1 MVNSVE
7 QAALAWSNPSTYVEG
22 ATELD
27 LHCAS
32 VATITSG
39 TYAHGRILGQPMRFH
54 LLAARRGVG
63 QSGQPKRMTG
73 GSDYGRQK
81 AKAQAGWE
89 NFSAPTT
96 SPRIE
101 ATLSLAARVC
111 RGRGGAGSN
120 PLKKNLGRARL

>member
-39 TYAHGRILGQPMRFH
+39 TYAHKRILGQPMRFH

-63 QSGQPKRMTG
+63 KSGAAEKDG
-73 GSDYGRQK
+73 GRQGYGRRKRGQ
-81 AKAQAGWE
+81 GGE
-89 NFSAPTT
+89 ISA
-96 SPRIE
+96 R
-101 ATLSLAARVC
+101 
-111 RGRGGAGSN
+111 
-120 PLKKNLGRARL
+120 